1 MKKQFKVLFFMFLT
15 AFIFSLSLL
24 GRQVTAAAAQ
34 STVLKETGDNVQAED
49 SLSSVKLNVQKKSM
63 VTGTTY
69 QLKLYNMGE
78 AHKAS
83 FKSSDSD
90 VVSVTE
96 YGLLTAN
103 KSASDQDDAQRT
115 ATISVTVRDS
125 ETGKSVTLTCDVTVG
140 PRAESVKFIC
150 ADTLYLKV
158 GEKRTPSVS
167 VKPKN
172 STDQPV
178 LISTNPSVVKVS
190 SSGRITAKSE
200 GTATIIAMA
209 TASGKFSSITVV
221 VTAADDKEEESK
233 DGNVTTGSAVSSLV
247 PALNSTK

>member
-1 MKKQFKVLFFMFLT
+1 MKKQCKVFFFMFLT

-24 GRQVTAAAAQ
+24 ARQVTAVAAQ
-34 STVLKETGDNVQAED
+34 STVLEEKNDNVED
-49 SLSSVKLNVQKKSM
+49 SLAAVKLNVQKKSM
-63 VTGTTY
+63 VTGSSF
-69 QLKLYNMGE
+69 QLKLYNMKDS
-78 AHKAS
+78 HKAS
-83 FKSSDSD
+83 FSSSDSD

-96 YGLLTAN
+96 YGCLTALQ
-103 KSASDQDDAQRT
+103 SASNQDDAQRT

-140 PRAESVKFIC
+140 PRAESIKFIC

-178 LISTNPSVVKVS
+178 YISTNTSVVKVS

-200 GTATIIAMA
+200 GTAKIFAMVS
-209 TASGKFSSITVV
+209 SGKFSSITVV
-221 VTAADDKEEESK
+221 VSAADDTEEESK
-233 DGNVTTGSAVSSLV
+233 DGNVSTGSAINSIAPV
-247 PALNSTK
+247 LNLTK

>member
-1 MKKQFKVLFFMFLT
+1 MKKQFKVFLFMFLT
-15 AFIFSLSLL
+15 AFIFALSLI

-34 STVLKETGDNVQAED
+34 STVLKEANDNDQEED
-49 SLSSVKLNVQKKSM
+49 SLSLVKLNVQKKSM
-63 VTGTTY
+63 VTGATF
-69 QLKLYNMGE
+69 QLKLYNMKE
-78 AHKAS
+78 THKAS

-96 YGLLTAN
+96 YGCLTAQ

-178 LISTNPSVVKVS
+178 YISTNPSVVKVTS
-190 SSGRITAKSE
+190 TGRITAKSE
-200 GTATIIAMA
+200 GTAKIIAMVS
-209 TASGKFSSITVV
+209 SGKFTSITVV
-221 VTAADDKEEESK
+221 VSAADDTEEESK
-233 DGNVTTGSAVSSLV
+233 DGNVTSGSAVSSLLPV
-247 PALNSTK
+247 LNSTK